1 MNTAY
6 KDHEIYNIGRGL
18 YRQSECAV
26 SFNLP
31 GKVVLEEVPVNE
43 KINTL
48 LLLQTKITKLDPEQ
62 IFQLLST

>member
-31 GKVVLEEVPVNE
+31 GKVVLEEVNE